1 MARNN
6 YGWGRLAML
15 SPRAR
20 EAPHG
25 HDFASNVMCV
35 ETDAICPRCFGWISA
50 RDIVRRTAYGL
61 LQHEA
66 CPLTAQPEVASEL
79 ST

>member
-1 MARNN
+1 MSRNV
-6 YGWGRLAML
+6 GWGRLALL
-15 SPRAR
+15 SPRTQ

-25 HDFASNVMCV
+25 YDFASNVMRV
-35 ETDAICPRCFGWISA
+35 DTEAICPRCFGWITA
-50 RDIVRRTAYGL
+50 HDIVRRTAYGL

-66 CPLTAQPEVASEL
+66 CPVTDEPHFVSEL